1 MTAAVYFVVTGKP
14 TGKGRPRA
22 STRGGF
28 VRMYTDAKT
37 LGYEAAI
44 ADEAA
49 RAMGEMEPF
58 ETPMQMQVS
67 CYYPIPKSPGPR
79 RSKQDAVDGEL
90 YPKVKPDLDNVVKAV
105 LDAINGVVY
114 VDDAQVIN
122 LVATKRY
129 ATDPRVEVYV
139 FEKLK

>member
-1 MTAAVYFVVTGKP
+1 MTASVYFVVTGKP
-14 TGKGRPRA
+14 VGKGRPRA
-22 STRGGF
+22 STRGGY

-49 RAMGEMEPF
+49 RAMGKMGLF
-58 ETPMQMQVS
+58 ETPLQMQVS
-67 CYYPIPKSPGPR
+67 CYYPIPKSWPKKI
-79 RSKQDAVDGEL
+79 KQGALDEEVF
-90 YPKVKPDLDNVVKAV
+90 PKVKPDLDNVVKAV
-105 LDAINGVVY
+105 LDALNGVVY
-114 VDDAQVIN
+114 LDDAQVVN

-129 ATDPRVEVYV
+129 ATEPRVEVYI

>member
-1 MTAAVYFVVTGKP
+1 MTGSVYFVVTGKP
-14 TGKGRPRA
+14 VGKGRPRA

-49 RAMGEMEPF
+49 RAMSGAEPF

-67 CYYPIPKSPGPR
+67 CYYQITKSWPKKI
-79 RSKQDAVDGEL
+79 KQEAIDEERF
-90 YPKVKPDLDNVVKAV
+90 PNVKPDLDNVVKAI
-105 LDAINGVVY
+105 LDALNGVVY
-114 VDDAQVIN
+114 RDDAQVVN

-129 ATDPRVEVYV
+129 ATEPRVEVYI

>member
-1 MTAAVYFVVTGKP
+1 MTGSVYFVVTGKP
-14 TGKGRPRA
+14 VGKGRPRA

-49 RAMGEMEPF
+49 RAMSGAEPF

-67 CYYPIPKSPGPR
+67 CYYPIPKSWPKKI
-79 RSKQDAVDGEL
+79 KQEAIDEERF
-90 YPKVKPDLDNVVKAV
+90 PNVKPDLDNVVKAV
-105 LDAINGVVY
+105 LDALNGVVY
-114 VDDAQVIN
+114 RDDAQVVN

-129 ATDPRVEVYV
+129 ATEPRVEVYI

>member
-1 MTAAVYFVVTGKP
+1 MTGSVYFVVTGKP
-14 TGKGRPRA
+14 VGKGRPRA

-49 RAMGEMEPF
+49 RAMSGAEPF

-67 CYYPIPKSPGPR
+67 CYYPIPKSWPKKI
-79 RSKQDAVDGEL
+79 KQGAIDEEVF
-90 YPKVKPDLDNVVKAV
+90 PKVKPDLDNVVKAV
-105 LDAINGVVY
+105 LDALNGVVY
-114 VDDAQVIN
+114 RDDAQVVN

-129 ATDPRVEVYV
+129 ATEPRVEVYI

>member
-1 MTAAVYFVVTGKP
+1 MTASVYFVVTGKP
-14 TGKGRPRA
+14 VGKGRPRA

-44 ADEAA
+44 ADEAKL
-49 RAMGEMEPF
+49 AMGQLEPF
-58 ETPMQMQVS
+58 DTPMQLQVS
-67 CYYPIPKSPGPR
+67 CYYQIPKSWPKR
-79 RSKQDAVDGEL
+79 LKQEALDGDVF
-90 YPKVKPDLDNVVKAV
+90 PKVKPDLDNVVKAI
-105 LDAINGVVY
+105 LDAMNGIVY
-114 VDDAQVIN
+114 QDDAQVIN

-129 ATDPRVEVYV
+129 ATDPRVEVYI

>member
-1 MTAAVYFVVTGKP
+1 MTASVYFVVTGKP

-58 ETPMQMQVS
+58 ETPVQMQVS
-67 CYYPIPKSPGPR
+67 CYYPIPKSW
-79 RSKQDAVDGEL
+79 SKKKRQDAVDGEL
-90 YPKVKPDLDNVVKAV
+90 YPKVKPDLDNVAKAV
-105 LDAINGVVY
+105 LDAINGIVY

-129 ATDPRVEVYV
+129 ATDPRVEVYL

>member
-1 MTAAVYFVVTGKP
+1 MTGSVYFVVTGKP
-14 TGKGRPRA
+14 VGKGRPRA

-49 RAMGEMEPF
+49 RAMSGAEPF

-67 CYYPIPKSPGPR
+67 CYYPIPKSWPKKI
-79 RSKQDAVDGEL
+79 KQEAIDEEVF
-90 YPKVKPDLDNVVKAV
+90 PKVKPDLDNVVKAV
-105 LDAINGVVY
+105 LDALNGVVY
-114 VDDAQVIN
+114 RDDAQVVN

-129 ATDPRVEVYV
+129 ATEPRVEVYV

>member
-1 MTAAVYFVVTGKP
+1 MTGSVFFVVTGKP
-14 TGKGRPRA
+14 VGKGRPRA

-44 ADEAA
+44 KDEAA
-49 RAMGEMEPF
+49 RAMGGAEPF
-58 ETPMQMQVS
+58 ETPMQLQVS
-67 CYYPIPKSPGPR
+67 CYYQLPKRWPKR
-79 RSKQDAVDGEL
+79 LQQQALDGEVF
-90 YPKVKPDLDNVVKAV
+90 PNVRPDLDNVVKAI
-105 LDAINGVVY
+105 LDAMNGVVY
-114 VDDAQVIN
+114 QDDAQVVN

-129 ATDPRVEVYV
+129 ATEPRVEVYL

>member
-1 MTAAVYFVVTGKP
+1 MTASVYFVVTGKP
-14 TGKGRPRA
+14 VGKGRPRA

-49 RAMGEMEPF
+49 RAMSGAEPF

-67 CYYPIPKSPGPR
+67 CYYPIPKSWPKKI
-79 RSKQDAVDGEL
+79 KQEAIDEERF
-90 YPKVKPDLDNVVKAV
+90 PNVKPDLDNVVKAV
-105 LDAINGVVY
+105 LDALNGVVY
-114 VDDAQVIN
+114 LDDAQVVN

-129 ATDPRVEVYV
+129 ATEPRVEVYI

>member
-1 MTAAVYFVVTGKP
+1 MTASVYFVVTGKP
-14 TGKGRPRA
+14 VGKGRPRA

-67 CYYPIPKSPGPR
+67 CYYPIPRAGPR
-79 RSKQDAVDGEL
+79 ESSRGPSMRKCS
-90 YPKVKPDLDNVVKAV
+90 
-105 LDAINGVVY
+105 
-114 VDDAQVIN
+114 
-122 LVATKRY
+122 
-129 ATDPRVEVYV
+129 PR
-139 FEKLK
+139 

>member
-1 MTAAVYFVVTGKP
+1 MTGSVYFVVTGKP
-14 TGKGRPRA
+14 VGKGRPRA

-49 RAMGEMEPF
+49 RAMSGAEPF

-67 CYYPIPKSPGPR
+67 CYYPIPKSWPKKI
-79 RSKQDAVDGEL
+79 KQEAIDEEVF
-90 YPKVKPDLDNVVKAV
+90 PKVKPDLDNVVKAV
-105 LDAINGVVY
+105 LDALNGVVY
-114 VDDAQVIN
+114 RDDAQVVN

-129 ATDPRVEVYV
+129 ATEPRVEVYI

>member
-1 MTAAVYFVVTGKP
+1 MTGSVYFVVTGKP
-14 TGKGRPRA
+14 VGKGRPRA

-49 RAMGEMEPF
+49 RAMSGAEPF

-67 CYYPIPKSPGPR
+67 CYYPIPKSWPKR
-79 RSKQDAVDGEL
+79 IKQGAIDEEVF
-90 YPKVKPDLDNVVKAV
+90 PKVKPDLDNVVKAV
-105 LDAINGVVY
+105 LDALNGVVY
-114 VDDAQVIN
+114 LDDAQVVN

-129 ATDPRVEVYV
+129 ATEPRVEVYI

>member
-1 MTAAVYFVVTGKP
+1 MTGSVYFVVTGKP
-14 TGKGRPRA
+14 VGKGRPRA

-49 RAMGEMEPF
+49 RAMSGAEPF

-67 CYYPIPKSPGPR
+67 CYYPIPKSWPKKI
-79 RSKQDAVDGEL
+79 KQEAIDEEVF
-90 YPKVKPDLDNVVKAV
+90 PKVKPDLDNVVKAI
-105 LDAINGVVY
+105 LDALNGVVY
-114 VDDAQVIN
+114 RDDAQVVN

-129 ATDPRVEVYV
+129 ATEPRVEVYI

>member
-1 MTAAVYFVVTGKP
+1 MTGSVYFVVTGKP
-14 TGKGRPRA
+14 VGKGRPRA

-49 RAMGEMEPF
+49 RAMSGAEPF

-67 CYYPIPKSPGPR
+67 CYYPIPKSWPKKI
-79 RSKQDAVDGEL
+79 KQEAIDEERF
-90 YPKVKPDLDNVVKAV
+90 PNVKPDLDNVVKAI
-105 LDAINGVVY
+105 LDALNGVVY
-114 VDDAQVIN
+114 RDDAQVVN

-129 ATDPRVEVYV
+129 ATEPRVEVYI

>member
-1 MTAAVYFVVTGKP
+1 MTGSVYFVVTGKP
-14 TGKGRPRA
+14 VGKGRPRA

-49 RAMGEMEPF
+49 RAMSGAEPF

-67 CYYPIPKSPGPR
+67 CYYPIPKSWPKKI
-79 RSKQDAVDGEL
+79 KQEAIDEEVF
-90 YPKVKPDLDNVVKAV
+90 PKVKPDLDNVVKAI
-105 LDAINGVVY
+105 LDALNGVVY
-114 VDDAQVIN
+114 RDDAQVVN

-129 ATDPRVEVYV
+129 ATEPRVEVYV

>member
-1 MTAAVYFVVTGKP
+1 MTGSVYFVVTGKP
-14 TGKGRPRA
+14 VGKGRPRA

-49 RAMGEMEPF
+49 RAMSGAEPF

-67 CYYPIPKSPGPR
+67 CYYPIPKSWPKKI
-79 RSKQDAVDGEL
+79 KQGALDEEVF
-90 YPKVKPDLDNVVKAV
+90 PKVKPDLDNVVKAV
-105 LDAINGVVY
+105 LDALNGVVY
-114 VDDAQVIN
+114 LDDAQVVN

-129 ATDPRVEVYV
+129 ATEPRVEVYI